1 MGTRA
6 GARLFEDRAPA
17 LLYPL
22 GTSLLMLGLQLQPG
36 RLTPSQLR
44 QAWQEPVRVRLAAA
58 RRPSALLPAGILPS
72 CA

>member
-1 MGTRA
+1 
-6 GARLFEDRAPA
+6 
-17 LLYPL
+17 
-22 GTSLLMLGLQLQPG
+22 MLGLQLQPG
-36 RLTPSQLR
+36 RLTPFQLR